1 MNWEKK
7 YHVHSSMEEKEG
19 QYAMF
24 IGRWQILHDGHK
36 QLFQQ
41 ALDEGKNVL
50 ICIRDCQPD
59 ERNPKSAS
67 QVRMDILTY
76 YYTLVFVE
84 KRMQVIIIPDVCSV
98 NFGRGVG
105 YDIIEYV
112 PPKEVAD
119 ISASKLRE
127 DGHTS

>member
-1 MNWEKK
+1 MWEKK
-7 YHVHSSMEEKEG
+7 YHAKSSMAEKEG

-50 ICIRDCQPD
+50 ICIRDCEPD
-59 ERNPKSAS
+59 ERNPKKAS
-67 QVRMDILTY
+67 KVWEEITTHY
-76 YYTLVFVE
+76 YNLIYLE
-84 KRMQVIIIPDVCSV
+84 KRVKVLVIPDICSV

-105 YDIIEYV
+105 YDIIEYF
-112 PPKEVAD
+112 PPAEIAE
-119 ISASKLRE
+119 ISASKIRE
-127 DGHTS
+127 NEKK